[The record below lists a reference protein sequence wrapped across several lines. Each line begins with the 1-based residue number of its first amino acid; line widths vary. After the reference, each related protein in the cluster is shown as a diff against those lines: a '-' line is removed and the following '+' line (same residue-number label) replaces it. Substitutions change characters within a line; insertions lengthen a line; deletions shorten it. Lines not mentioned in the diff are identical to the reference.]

1 MDGKLETALTLLHV
15 TKQAIVETVG
25 FNLQTLYES
34 VCAAAH
40 PKLRVFSEYA
50 LALARTKDP
59 EIEVEIDSDM
69 NKVMDIVADIVCT
82 EVEQLT
88 PNLVTRTLINDPD
101 LELIKCEARLLKLQ
115 LCK

>member
-1 MDGKLETALTLLHV
+1 MDGKLEATLTLLYI

-40 PKLRVFSEYA
+40 PKLRVFPEYA
-50 LALARTKDP
+50 LALAKAKDP
-59 EIEVEIDSDM
+59 EIEVEIDGDM
-69 NKVMDIVADIVCT
+69 NKMMDTIADIVCT

-88 PNLVTRTLINDPD
+88 PNLLTKMLINDPD
-101 LELIKCEARLLKLQ
+101 LELVGCEARLLKLQ
-115 LCK
+115 SRK